1 MKSNKN
7 HVSGEG
13 GRKMKRIKEE
23 LAKAGVSYTS
33 ECLGG
38 DIEGLRIGTMYVVEH
53 GSGQGYYFGNLEDE
67 NHTCRTI
74 KEVIKLAKYEE
85 EIRKMEEKLKRI
97 FNLEWIRDFAEANI
111 NDCDWIEDY
120 DGEKRRILLIETLVH
135 GAHGAYI
142 PGMVLELFG
151 EAEGYDL
158 EDPYNYEL
166 NATIHET
173 LMFVEND
180 INDCL
185 NRLLPS
191 KGRYYVGYHEYDGSY
206 CLFYEEYE
214 EE

>member
-1 MKSNKN
+1 MEQK
-7 HVSGEG
+7 
-13 GRKMKRIKEE
+13 
-23 LAKAGVSYTS
+23 
-33 ECLGG
+33 
-38 DIEGLRIGTMYVVEH
+38 LRE
-53 GSGQGYYFGNLEDE
+53 
-67 NHTCRTI
+67 
-74 KEVIKLAKYEE
+74 
-85 EIRKMEEKLKRI
+85 I
-97 FNLEWIRDFAEANI
+97 FNLEWIRNFAEANI
-111 NDCDWIEDY
+111 NHSEWIEEDD
-120 DGEKRRILLIETLVH
+120 DGETRKILVIETLVH

-191 KGRYYVGYHEYDGSY
+191 KGRYYVGYHEADGSY

-214 EE
+214 EELGE